1 MVKRLKG
8 YADKD
13 LFNLIQSKASR
24 DDDAFISVLKRWLE
38 KCRTDYELN
47 TDSDADFAM
56 MFFYDKKIEKL
67 AEKAGYDFFGVMH
80 NIWEKIQMQKTLDL
94 NNHSAENKLLDNENK
109 ALKKELEELKQK
121 SLQELGQSEIIRKN
135 SELQNALNVERAKT
149 AELEQKLKT
158 GGKKMNEEL
167 TQWEYKTVSSRNI
180 QELGKNGD
188 WSFDNQLNNL
198 GKEGWEVTG
207 TLSNENGDGKIL
219 MKRPKSKEPEYGYS
233 R

>member
-135 SELQNALNVERAKT
+135 SELQQALNAERAKT

-167 TQWEYKTVSSRNI
+167 TQWEYKTVKTPFI
-180 QELGKNGD
+180 TDDE
-188 WSFDNQLNNL
+188 
-198 GKEGWEVTG
+198 T
-207 TLSNENGDGKIL
+207 
-219 MKRPKSKEPEYGYS
+219 
-233 R
+233 

>member
-24 DDDAFISVLKRWLE
+24 DDDAFISVLKCWLE

-121 SLQELGQSEIIRKN
+121 SLQELGQAEIIRKS

-167 TQWEYKTVSSRNI
+167 TQWEYKELKNDDVTNI
-180 QELGKNGD
+180 DK
-188 WSFDNQLNNL
+188 LNTL
-198 GKEGWEVTG
+198 GKEGWELTTSHTIG
-207 TLSNENGDGKIL
+207 NSERAIF
-219 MKRPKSKEPEYGYS
+219 KRPKQKEPEYGYS

>member
-67 AEKAGYDFFGVMH
+67 AQKAGYDFFGVMH

-94 NNHSAENKLLDNENK
+94 NNHSTQIKFLDNENK

-135 SELQNALNVERAKT
+135 SELQQALNAERAKT

-158 GGKKMNEEL
+158 GGKKMSEEL
-167 TQWEYKTVSSRNI
+167 TQWEYKTVKTPFI
-180 QELGKNGD
+180 TDDETQKI
-188 WSFDNQLNNL
+188 LNDS
-198 GKEGWEVTG
+198 GKEGWEAVNMQN
-207 TLSNENGDGKIL
+207 LSNTVSAVL
-219 MKRPKSKEPEYGYS
+219 LKRPKQKGPDYGYS

>member
-135 SELQNALNVERAKT
+135 SELQQALNAERAKT

-167 TQWEYKTVSSRNI
+167 TQWEYKTVKTPFI
-180 QELGKNGD
+180 TDDETQKI
-188 WSFDNQLNNL
+188 LNDS
-198 GKEGWEVTG
+198 GKEGWEAVNMQN
-207 TLSNENGDGKIL
+207 LSNTVSAVL
-219 MKRPKSKEPEYGYS
+219 LKRPKQKGPDYGYS

>member
-38 KCRTDYELN
+38 KSRTDYELN

-67 AEKAGYDFFGVMH
+67 AQKAGYDFFGVMH

-94 NNHSAENKLLDNENK
+94 NNHSTQIKFLDNENK

-135 SELQNALNVERAKT
+135 SELQQALNAERAKT

-158 GGKKMNEEL
+158 GGKKMSEEL
-167 TQWEYKTVSSRNI
+167 TQWEYKTVKTPFI
-180 QELGKNGD
+180 TDDETQKI
-188 WSFDNQLNNL
+188 LNDS
-198 GKEGWEVTG
+198 GKEGWEAVNMQN
-207 TLSNENGDGKIL
+207 LSNTVSAVL
-219 MKRPKSKEPEYGYS
+219 LKRPKQKGPDYGYS

>member
-121 SLQELGQSEIIRKN
+121 SLQELGQAEIIRKN
-135 SELQNALNVERAKT
+135 SALQNALNVERAKT
-149 AELEQKLKT
+149 AELEQKLKS
-158 GGKKMNEEL
+158 GGKKMSEEL
-167 TQWEYKTVSSRNI
+167 TQWEYKQIEKYDIN
-180 QELGKNGD
+180 EKN
-188 WSFDNQLNNL
+188 LNEL
-198 GKEGWEVTG
+198 GKEGWEMAG
-207 TLSNENGDGKIL
+207 TLAYGNGAVSAI
-219 MKRPKSKEPEYGYS
+219 MKKPKQKEPDYGYT